1 MMTAGQ
7 HITKEEFPSQDG
19 IVKLASAQRL
29 KTSRPTAGGFSFFQS
44 ARPGRKPKEDDV
56 PLNTGTFSQEEILA
70 ANRRH
75 DHHYGWSSRF
85 SRVYTNL
92 ARLPET
98 TVGRLPWDQ
107 STPQTHPV

>member
-1 MMTAGQ
+1 MCPMMNAGP
-7 HITKEEFPSQDG
+7 HIVEEFPSQDG
-19 IVKLASAQRL
+19 ILKRASAL
-29 KTSRPTAGGFSFFQS
+29 KASRPTAGGFPFFKS
-44 ARPGRKPKEDDV
+44 ATPVHAKEDDV
-56 PLNTGTFSQEEILA
+56 PLNTGTFTKEDILE

-75 DHHYGWSSRF
+75 DHHYGWSLRF